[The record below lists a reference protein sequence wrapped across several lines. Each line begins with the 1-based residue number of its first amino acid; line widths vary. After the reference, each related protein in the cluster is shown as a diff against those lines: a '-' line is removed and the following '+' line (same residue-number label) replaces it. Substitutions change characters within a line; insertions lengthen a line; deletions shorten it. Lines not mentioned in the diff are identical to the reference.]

1 MSRSGST
8 TSTST
13 AKEDRAAK
21 SIPGHPAHR
30 ADPVLASRGMA
41 VPLHKR
47 IKRSIRSWLVLGGLR
62 LLSLLPL
69 GAALRLGAAGGAV
82 AGLLFRKTRRLALA
96 HHALAFPETSEADR
110 RAVARGMFVHLGRSA
125 LELAAIRR
133 YDARLDRYVEF
144 AQPRLLGEVMA
155 RGSGMVFVTGHVGS
169 WELLARA
176 IARAGVPNAV
186 IAKRNV
192 DDGLNRL
199 AETFRAEGGVTTL
212 WREDEST
219 GRAIIKTL
227 RGGRALGLLI
237 DQDTSVQGVFVP
249 FFGRPAWT
257 PRAAADLALRF
268 GAPVVVGTIHRKGP
282 RADDGHLLD
291 LVEIAYDP
299 RPADKE
305 AEVVRITAACSA
317 ALEAAIRRHPAE
329 WVWMHE
335 RWKTAPGG
343 AANTVPKSIE
353 VAGA

>member
-1 MSRSGST
+1 
-8 TSTST
+8 
-13 AKEDRAAK
+13 
-21 SIPGHPAHR
+21 
-30 ADPVLASRGMA
+30 MA
-41 VPLHKR
+41 VPLRKR
-47 IKRSIRSWLVLGGLR
+47 IKRSIRSSLIVGGIR
-62 LLSLLPL
+62 LLSLVPL
-69 GAALRLGAAGGAV
+69 GAALRLGAAGGAL
-82 AGLLFRKTRRLALA
+82 AFHLFPRTRRLALA
-96 HHALAFPETSEADR
+96 HLATAFPERSDAER
-110 RAVARGMFVHLGRSA
+110 RAIARAMFVHLGRSA
-125 LELAAIRR
+125 FELIAIRR
-133 YDARLDRYVEF
+133 YDARLDSYVEF
-144 AQPRLLGEVMA
+144 AQPRLLAEVMA
-155 RGSGMVFVTGHVGS
+155 RGAGMVFVTGHVGS

-199 AETFRAEGGVTTL
+199 AEKFRAGGGVTTL

-282 RADDGHLLD
+282 RPGDGHLLE
-291 LVEIAYDP
+291 LVEIAYDQ

-305 AEVVRITAACSA
+305 AEVVRLTAACSA
-317 ALEAAIRRHPAE
+317 VLEAAIRRHPAE

-335 RWKTAPGG
+335 RWRTVPGPG
-343 AANTVPKSIE
+343 ASTVPKSIE
-353 VAGA
+353 VTSA